1 MSIDC
6 SNTNGTSIT
15 AQSLGVNVEKGEA
28 VRARGQGGPQ
38 DGNSGSGKNRA
49 AELLNSQQLWLHT

>member
-1 MSIDC
+1 MDC
-6 SNTNGTSIT
+6 PNTNATSIT
-15 AQSLGVNVEKGEA
+15 LQALGVNVEKGEGI
-28 VRARGQGGPQ
+28 RARGQGGQ